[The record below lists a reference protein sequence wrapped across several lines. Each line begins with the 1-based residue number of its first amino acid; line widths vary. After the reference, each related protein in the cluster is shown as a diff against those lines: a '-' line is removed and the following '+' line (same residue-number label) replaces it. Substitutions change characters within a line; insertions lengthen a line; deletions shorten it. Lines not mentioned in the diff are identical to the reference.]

1 MTETVDRAP
10 VVQVAGGRLRGR
22 ADRGVAAFLGIPY
35 AAPPF
40 GPRRMRPPA
49 PPGRWEGER
58 AATDYGPTCPKAGDS
73 PHEAALFPEVVIP
86 GEECLNLN
94 VWTPDLG
101 GRGLPVLVWIHGGQ
115 FTKGSGSVA
124 GYRGTSFARDGV
136 VCVTINYRL
145 GAEGFLYLDDGTAN
159 LGLLDQV
166 AALEWVQDNI
176 AAFGGDP
183 GKVTVAGQSA
193 GAMSITT
200 LMAMPRARGLFRQA
214 VTQSGAAAAT
224 LTAQAA
230 ARVASRLAESLGVAP
245 THKAVSQVPV
255 ERLLRAASAIAQEV
269 QNASDPT
276 TWGSL
281 AFAPVVDGDTLPEHP
296 LDALRKRAGSGVRLL
311 AGSNR
316 DEVRIGLVPTGFIDL
331 IDEPALTAVVGAYG
345 LPDETVGLYRAAR
358 PGAPSGDLL
367 AAVVT
372 DYSVRV
378 PAIRVAEARVQVGEA
393 DTWMYRFDH
402 ESPCFAGRLG
412 AAHAV
417 EIPYVFDLLDDE
429 SSHTLIGEHPPQV
442 VADTAHGAWVRFVT
456 DGDPGWPRYTL
467 ADRATALIDDGITV
481 LGDPDGA
488 EREAWTSRR

>member
-1 MTETVDRAP
+1 
-10 VVQVAGGRLRGR
+10 
-22 ADRGVAAFLGIPY
+22 
-35 AAPPF
+35 
-40 GPRRMRPPA
+40 
-49 PPGRWEGER
+49 
-58 AATDYGPTCPKAGDS
+58 
-73 PHEAALFPEVVIP
+73 
-86 GEECLNLN
+86 
-94 VWTPDLG
+94 
-101 GRGLPVLVWIHGGQ
+101 
-115 FTKGSGSVA
+115 
-124 GYRGTSFARDGV
+124 
-136 VCVTINYRL
+136 
-145 GAEGFLYLDDGTAN
+145 
-159 LGLLDQV
+159 
-166 AALEWVQDNI
+166 
-176 AAFGGDP
+176 
-183 GKVTVAGQSA
+183 
-193 GAMSITT
+193 
-200 LMAMPRARGLFRQA
+200 
-214 VTQSGAAAAT
+214 
-224 LTAQAA
+224 
-230 ARVASRLAESLGVAP
+230 
-245 THKAVSQVPV
+245 
-255 ERLLRAASAIAQEV
+255 
-269 QNASDPT
+269 
-276 TWGSL
+276 
-281 AFAPVVDGDTLPEHP
+281 
-296 LDALRKRAGSGVRLL
+296 
-311 AGSNR
+311 
-316 DEVRIGLVPTGFIDL
+316 
-331 IDEPALTAVVGAYG
+331 